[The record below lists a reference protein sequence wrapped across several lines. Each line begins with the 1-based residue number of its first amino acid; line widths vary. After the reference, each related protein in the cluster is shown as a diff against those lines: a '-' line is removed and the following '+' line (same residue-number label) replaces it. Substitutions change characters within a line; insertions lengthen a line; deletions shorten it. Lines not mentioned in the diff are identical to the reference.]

1 MLGSYRQ
8 DATPVTTGDG
18 VVSATGIKY
27 GSFDLQSAN
36 VTTTDTDIYS
46 APNNLVQADKIANA
60 DGAVIVK
67 QLYDSKTFT
76 LNGILHSD
84 SILATDALIDQFK
97 AAMAMKNQPLDIDF
111 NGMTRRYLATA
122 QNIVVSRNKGLSS
135 AGFSVQML
143 SPDGMGWDVM
153 SSSLLIPTS
162 VTTANAALAIT
173 IGGSYNA
180 EPLITYTV
188 NTLTGTATNTVTV
201 SNGTTLRGLWITRAW
216 TAGDHVEID
225 ALKKTVFVNN
235 VPTDF
240 KGQFPKWDIGPGVI
254 SWLDDFSARDATI
267 TASYTARY
275 L

>member
-1 MLGSYRQ
+1 MAGTS
-8 DATPVTTGDG
+8 
-18 VVSATGIKY
+18 IKY
-27 GSFDLQSAN
+27 GSFDLQTAN
-36 VTTTDTDIYS
+36 VTVTDTDIYA

-60 DGAVIVK
+60 DGAVVVK

-76 LNGILHSD
+76 LNGFIHGTD
-84 SILATDALIDQFK
+84 SIQATDLLIDQFK
-97 AAMAMKNQPLDIDF
+97 AAMSMKNQPLDISF
-111 NGMTRRYLATA
+111 NGTTRRYLATA
-122 QNIVVSRNKGLSS
+122 QNVIISRSKGLTT

-162 VTTANAALAIT
+162 VTAANAALTIT
-173 IGGSYNA
+173 VAGSYNA

-188 NTLTGTATNTVTV
+188 NTFTGTTTNTITI
-201 SNGTTLRGLWITRAW
+201 SNGTTLRGLWITRTW

-240 KGQFPKWDIGPGVI
+240 KGQFPKWDIGAGVL
-254 SWLDDFSARDATI
+254 SWLDDFTARDATI